1 MKAFNRSLFLSLAI
15 IWMTSFVAAAQGQVA
30 YTLAP
35 DPELKIIGK
44 STIRVWK
51 MTSRVAS
58 GHGIFQLEGDK
69 IVGIDILEVQM
80 QAESLTS
87 GTKGLDRHA
96 YESLD
101 TSRFPIVKFS
111 LQELK
116 GVGDSWE
123 ARGDFI
129 ISGVTR
135 QVVFPVKIEQIG
147 NQVNFQGEIPIKFS
161 DFEIVTP
168 TNFFGI
174 VKTHDDAR
182 ILFNTTFQP
191 KN

>member
-1 MKAFNRSLFLSLAI
+1 MLFPLSI
-15 IWMTSFVAAAQGQVA
+15 VWMASFICTAQGQAA

-35 DPELKIIGK
+35 SPELKIIGR

-51 MTSRVAS
+51 MTSNEAS
-58 GHGIFQLEGDK
+58 GQGVFVMDGTSFIGIQSLTVE
-69 IVGIDILEVQM
+69 M
-80 QAESLTS
+80 HAESISS
-87 GTKGLDRHA
+87 GTKGLDKHA
-96 YESLD
+96 YESLQ
-101 TSRFPIVKFS
+101 TSLHPIVKFTLREIKEVENS
-111 LQELK
+111 
-116 GVGDSWE
+116 VE
-123 ARGDFI
+123 ARGDFQI
-129 ISGVTR
+129 AGVTR

-168 TNFFGI
+168 TNFMGI

-191 KN
+191 KD

>member
-1 MKAFNRSLFLSLAI
+1 MLFPLSI
-15 IWMTSFVAAAQGQVA
+15 IWMASFICTAQGQVD

-35 DPELKIIGK
+35 SPDLKIIGR

-51 MTSRVAS
+51 MTANEAS
-58 GHGIFQLEGDK
+58 GQVFFFMDGTRFIGIQSLTVE
-69 IVGIDILEVQM
+69 M
-80 QAESLTS
+80 HAESLSS
-87 GTKGLDRHA
+87 GTNGLDKHA
-96 YESLD
+96 YESLQ
-101 TSRFPIVKFS
+101 TSLHPIVKFTLREIKEVENS
-111 LQELK
+111 
-116 GVGDSWE
+116 VE
-123 ARGDFI
+123 ARGDFQI
-129 ISGVTR
+129 AGVAR

-168 TNFFGI
+168 TNFMGI